1 MKSPNTLD
9 IIWLI
14 VLCILIAGVPAF
26 AYFKARLE
34 RYKKESKE
42 KTLHKNQF

>member
-1 MKSPNTLD
+1 MEELNTLE
-9 IIWLI
+9 IIWFI
-14 VLCILIAGVPAF
+14 ILCILVAGVPAF

-42 KTLHKNQF
+42 KTLH